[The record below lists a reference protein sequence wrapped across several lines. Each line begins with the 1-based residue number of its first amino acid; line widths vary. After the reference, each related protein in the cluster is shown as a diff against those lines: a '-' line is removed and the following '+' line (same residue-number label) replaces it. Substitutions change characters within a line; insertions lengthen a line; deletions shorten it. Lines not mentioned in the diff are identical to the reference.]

1 MQALKDHC
9 EQEARAGRLAYQT
22 CRRCGNAQ
30 VFPRPFC
37 SRCGSADLAW
47 NAAAGTGTVVGHSV
61 LHRAPTPADRERLPY
76 AVALVELDEGLRVMG
91 NAGLD
96 LGIGARVSL
105 SFAAHGTRCLLRF
118 DPLEQEPQ

>member
-1 MQALKDHC
+1 MQALNDYR

-22 CRRCGNAQ
+22 CRSCGHAQ

-37 SRCGSADLAW
+37 GCCGHADLAW

-76 AVALVELDEGLRVMG
+76 AVALVELDEGFRVMG
-91 NAGLD
+91 NADLD
-96 LGIGARVSL
+96 LSIGARVSL
-105 SFAAHGTRCLLRF
+105 SFAAHGERCLLRF

>member
-1 MQALKDHC
+1 MQALYDHC
-9 EQEARAGRLAYQT
+9 EREARAGRLALQV
-22 CRRCGNAQ
+22 CRSCGNAQ

-37 SRCGSADLAW
+37 SHCGTRMAW
-47 NAAAGTGTVVGHSV
+47 NSAVGTGTVVGHSV

-96 LGIGARVSL
+96 LRIGDRVAL
-105 SFAAHGTRCLLRF
+105 SFADHGERCLLRF